1 MCTAKECHFFPCQ
14 GVLFQS
20 SSCQRLDKENLFL
33 CTAANESLTSVQEQV
48 YNKYFYANCPKCQFF
63 SYIDGWPSHH
73 FVQLDGNFMLEA
85 GNRHFLI
92 VQALVNKTICV
103 TTSDFCFIAK
113 NLRIFKFCLLN
124 NYDRKKC
131 KISCSLIRKINYTTR
146 KSVKNYI

>member
-1 MCTAKECHFFPCQ
+1 
-14 GVLFQS
+14 
-20 SSCQRLDKENLFL
+20 
-33 CTAANESLTSVQEQV
+33 
-48 YNKYFYANCPKCQFF
+48 
-63 SYIDGWPSHH
+63 
-73 FVQLDGNFMLEA
+73 MLEA

-124 NYDRKKC
+124 YYDRKKC

-146 KSVKNYI
+146 KSVKNYIYKTIK